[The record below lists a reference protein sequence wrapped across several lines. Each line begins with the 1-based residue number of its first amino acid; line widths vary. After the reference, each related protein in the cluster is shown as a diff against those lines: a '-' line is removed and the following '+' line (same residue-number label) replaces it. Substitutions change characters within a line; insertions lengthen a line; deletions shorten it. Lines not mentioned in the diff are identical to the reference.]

1 MPVVS
6 STDGSRGYLQPVLGL
21 ALLLLATGGGPLVPV
36 GVWR

>member
-6 STDGSRGYLQPVLGL
+6 STDGSRRDLQPVLGL
-21 ALLLLATGGGPLVPV
+21 AVLLATGGVPLVPV